1 MGTPAPFHAASGFRE
16 RRRAVEARL
25 AAVGGAAVRRPPPPE
40 GRLGADDYEMPRVA
54 EALMDLG
61 PVFASF
67 GRYLAT
73 RLDLISRRD
82 AFELLVI
89 PDVADPLPE
98 SEVRACVARQLGS
111 PLEHRFFAFESR
123 ARVAAV

>member
-25 AAVGGAAVRRPPPPE
+25 AAVGAAAARRPPPPE

-89 PDVADPLPE
+89 ADVADPLPE
-98 SEVRACVARQLGS
+98 SEVR
-111 PLEHRFFAFESR
+111 
-123 ARVAAV
+123 